1 MPDSRKSKPPKRTVT
16 EKTPEKKRGDPPPR
30 TRKQLLEARL
40 AQNKKP
46 GFKRSMV
53 TNNQLPSSKVS
64 MEDDQGDTGSR
75 RNAIEKAV
83 RSAITGGNR
92 FITKKDKGFPPG
104 RRTDTPPQSYEGGG
118 RMKAKGAAVGGR
130 MKAKGAAVG
139 GRMKAKGAAVG
150 GRMKAKG
157 AAVGGRMKAKG
168 AAVGGRMKAKGAAVG
183 GQMKQPTAGQ
193 AGLKELPTGVRN
205 NMGYAKNG
213 GRMKSK
219 GMSKGGRA
227 GGAQVSGTGFKGTF

>member
-16 EKTPEKKRGDPPPR
+16 EKTPEEKRGDPPPR

-139 GRMKAKGAAVG
+139 G
-150 GRMKAKG
+150 
-157 AAVGGRMKAKG
+157 
-168 AAVGGRMKAKGAAVG
+168 
-183 GQMKQPTAGQ
+183 QMKQPTAGQ

>member
-16 EKTPEKKRGDPPPR
+16 EKTPEEKRGDPPPR

-150 GRMKAKG
+150 G
-157 AAVGGRMKAKG
+157 
-168 AAVGGRMKAKGAAVG
+168 
-183 GQMKQPTAGQ
+183 QMKQPTAGQ

-205 NMGYAKNG
+205 KMGYAKNG

>member
-1 MPDSRKSKPPKRTVT
+1 VT

-40 AQNKKP
+40 AQDKKP

-75 RNAIEKAV
+75 RNAIETAV
-83 RSAITGGNR
+83 RGAITGGNR

-104 RRTDTPPQSYEGGG
+104 RRTDTLPQSYEG
-118 RMKAKGAAVGGR
+118 
-130 MKAKGAAVG
+130 
-139 GRMKAKGAAVG
+139 
-150 GRMKAKG
+150 
-157 AAVGGRMKAKG
+157 GGRMKAKG

-183 GQMKQPTAGQ
+183 GQMKQPTADQ
-193 AGLKELPTGVRN
+193 AGLKKLPTDVRN
-205 NMGYAKNG
+205 KMGYAKNG

>member
-16 EKTPEKKRGDPPPR
+16 EKTPEEKRGDPPPR

-118 RMKAKGAAVGGR
+118 RMKAKGAAVGGQ
-130 MKAKGAAVG
+130 
-139 GRMKAKGAAVG
+139 
-150 GRMKAKG
+150 MKAKG

-183 GQMKQPTAGQ
+183 GQLKQPTAGQ

>member
-16 EKTPEKKRGDPPPR
+16 EKTPEEKRGDPPPR

-150 GRMKAKG
+150 G
-157 AAVGGRMKAKG
+157 
-168 AAVGGRMKAKGAAVG
+168 
-183 GQMKQPTAGQ
+183 QLKQPTAGQ

>member
-75 RNAIEKAV
+75 RNAIETAV
-83 RSAITGGNR
+83 RGAITGGNR

-139 GRMKAKGAAVG
+139 G
-150 GRMKAKG
+150 
-157 AAVGGRMKAKG
+157 
-168 AAVGGRMKAKGAAVG
+168 
-183 GQMKQPTAGQ
+183 QLKQPTAGQ

>member
-16 EKTPEKKRGDPPPR
+16 EKTPEEKRGDPPPR

-150 GRMKAKG
+150 G
-157 AAVGGRMKAKG
+157 
-168 AAVGGRMKAKGAAVG
+168 
-183 GQMKQPTAGQ
+183 QMKQPTAGQ

>member
-16 EKTPEKKRGDPPPR
+16 EKTPEEKRGDPPPR

-150 GRMKAKG
+150 GQ
-157 AAVGGRMKAKG
+157 
-168 AAVGGRMKAKGAAVG
+168 MKAKGAAVG
-183 GQMKQPTAGQ
+183 GQLKQPTAGQ

>member
-16 EKTPEKKRGDPPPR
+16 EKTPEEKRGDPPPR

-75 RNAIEKAV
+75 RNAIETAV
-83 RSAITGGNR
+83 RGAITGGNR

-150 GRMKAKG
+150 GQ
-157 AAVGGRMKAKG
+157 
-168 AAVGGRMKAKGAAVG
+168 MKAKGAAVG
-183 GQMKQPTAGQ
+183 GQLKQPTAGQ

>member
-16 EKTPEKKRGDPPPR
+16 EKTPEEKRGDPPPR

-157 AAVGGRMKAKG
+157 AAVGG
-168 AAVGGRMKAKGAAVG
+168 
-183 GQMKQPTAGQ
+183 QMKQPTAGQ

-205 NMGYAKNG
+205 KMGYAKNG

>member
-75 RNAIEKAV
+75 RNAIETAV
-83 RSAITGGNR
+83 RGAITGGNR

-157 AAVGGRMKAKG
+157 AAMGGRMKAKG
-168 AAVGGRMKAKGAAVG
+168 AAMG
-183 GQMKQPTAGQ
+183 GQMKQPTADQ
-193 AGLKELPTGVRN
+193 AGLQKLPTDVRN
-205 NMGYAKNG
+205 KMGYAKNG

>member
-53 TNNQLPSSKVS
+53 KNNQLPSSKVS

-75 RNAIEKAV
+75 RNAIETAV
-83 RSAITGGNR
+83 RGAITGGNR

-139 GRMKAKGAAVG
+139 GQ
-150 GRMKAKG
+150 
-157 AAVGGRMKAKG
+157 
-168 AAVGGRMKAKGAAVG
+168 MKAKGAAVG
-183 GQMKQPTAGQ
+183 GQLKQPTAGQ

>member
-53 TNNQLPSSKVS
+53 KNNQLPSSKVS

-75 RNAIEKAV
+75 RNAIETAV
-83 RSAITGGNR
+83 RGAITGGNR

-150 GRMKAKG
+150 GQ
-157 AAVGGRMKAKG
+157 
-168 AAVGGRMKAKGAAVG
+168 MKAKGAAVG
-183 GQMKQPTAGQ
+183 GQLKQPTAGQ